1 MKYIIHNEDAKII
14 DMYKITFFSSKI
26 TGTTKGGRS
35 LLVLISRDFSS
46 PFAAHDRAS
55 K

>member
-1 MKYIIHNEDAKII
+1 MMKYIIHNEDAIK
-14 DMYKITFFSSKI
+14 MYKITFFSSKI
-26 TGTTKGGRS
+26 TGTTKCGRS

-46 PFAAHDRAS
+46 PFSAHNRAS